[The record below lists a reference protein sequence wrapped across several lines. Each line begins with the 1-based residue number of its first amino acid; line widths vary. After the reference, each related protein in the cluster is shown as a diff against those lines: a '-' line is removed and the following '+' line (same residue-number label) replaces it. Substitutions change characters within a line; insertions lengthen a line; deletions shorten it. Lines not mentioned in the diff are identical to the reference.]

1 MSEKKSIFAWIPAIL
16 SGLLIIGTLTVFRAC
31 GPKED
36 GTWMH
41 CHTAQNDIALAGAV
55 IFVLLVAAALI
66 KNRRLSAA
74 LFAAAALGC
83 VIVVLIPGTLVS
95 MCMMTTMRCHAVMKM
110 FARIMGVLTAVSSL
124 IAALRMGRGK

>member
-1 MSEKKSIFAWIPAIL
+1 M
-16 SGLLIIGTLTVFRAC
+16 
-31 GPKED
+31 
-36 GTWMH
+36 
-41 CHTAQNDIALAGAV
+41 
-55 IFVLLVAAALI
+55 LLVAAALI

>member
-41 CHTAQNDIALAGAV
+41 CHTA
-55 IFVLLVAAALI
+55 
-66 KNRRLSAA
+66 
-74 LFAAAALGC
+74 
-83 VIVVLIPGTLVS
+83 
-95 MCMMTTMRCHAVMKM
+95 
-110 FARIMGVLTAVSSL
+110 
-124 IAALRMGRGK
+124 